1 MWIHGFSSW
10 PQPCLGIPRLET
22 IAPFTAEDAPHPLRL
37 HGWTPITRLPHM
49 FHIGC
54 KTYEDTQQELK
65 NGGPVD
71 DFPFPPKYLWGSK
84 FVLQRCMTGDFYSN
98 ILRLE
103 YSLLKLAVS
112 SWKIPPF
119 QKEIHRI
126 PTVGFFLGGY
136 VSLWRWEDEPC
147 LGEVSH
153 ALALHR
159 GIVAV
164 PSGQTKIDTR
174 ENPFT
179 QVEGRSDMSDGIFVG
194 FLLVWSVLD
203 KLIFASLWHSWRKK
217 AWWATANSFWLQV
230 RHYRLKTVA
239 RRRKIFS
246 AILLAYRLLAAI
258 LLVWVGT
265 FFLVYTVD
273 VTELI
278 LVCTCEA
285 LRTLLKDEH
294 HDEDMSPF
302 QFQVSLLDEDDSS

>member
-1 MWIHGFSSW
+1 
-10 PQPCLGIPRLET
+10 
-22 IAPFTAEDAPHPLRL
+22 
-37 HGWTPITRLPHM
+37 
-49 FHIGC
+49 
-54 KTYEDTQQELK
+54 
-65 NGGPVD
+65 
-71 DFPFPPKYLWGSK
+71 
-84 FVLQRCMTGDFYSN
+84 
-98 ILRLE
+98 
-103 YSLLKLAVS
+103 
-112 SWKIPPF
+112 
-119 QKEIHRI
+119 
-126 PTVGFFLGGY
+126 
-136 VSLWRWEDEPC
+136 
-147 LGEVSH
+147 
-153 ALALHR
+153 
-159 GIVAV
+159 
-164 PSGQTKIDTR
+164 
-174 ENPFT
+174 
-179 QVEGRSDMSDGIFVG
+179 MSDGIFVG

-217 AWWATANSFWLQV
+217 TWWATANPFWLQV

-302 QFQVSLLDEDDSS
+302 QFQVSLLDEDDGVNYQLLYSPSVRVFCVWRLDDPSTPVYTGEGFWMLWLLASYWTLMTCSSMPWPQHQDGTWSINWMPCPCQPCRAFAELMPNQCLGGCCPLAVRWNMLKQSFFLSMWLYSARNLQLSGSSFVAHLCTQSATDWIQAKHPLQ